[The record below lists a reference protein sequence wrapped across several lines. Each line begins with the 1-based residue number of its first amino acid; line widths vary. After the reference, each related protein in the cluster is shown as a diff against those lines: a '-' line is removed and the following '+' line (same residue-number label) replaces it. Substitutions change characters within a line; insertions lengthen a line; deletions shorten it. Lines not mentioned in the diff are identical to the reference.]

1 MRTAENAASVFTNP
15 MPRPTQEND
24 DGRSGAGFPA
34 LARCFAFLAAAGSC
48 LPGYSREEAVAA
60 VPSAAAPVAAKPA
73 FEAVPQAP
81 YERIDLGPT
90 PMTSLAGWQ
99 VHSFRIPAPR
109 SLIVSAD
116 GTVLARNRVG
126 RRLVLRLAE
135 TARTPEG
142 AIARVRSLPGEFA
155 GDFPLLK
162 ISDEEVERHFQHRPW
177 VPLPVSAVIPGHHL
191 CALEEV
197 LPSDCALDTVYVREY
212 PEKELAA
219 HLVGYIG
226 VALPD
231 QHGPVGK
238 VEHVFPPT
246 EGRAGMEKSLDPAI
260 RGKEGEVL
268 RLVDEKGEVRHQET
282 VRAAEPGETVILTL
296 HLGMQRLAKEMLER
310 SGRPGAFV
318 AIDADNGDIL
328 AMVSHPSFDPNLFEG
343 GISQAAYDALAKA
356 EDAPLFDRAVTGAYP
371 PGSTFKPFVA
381 LAGMEAGQIQGIRT
395 LFPGPVG
402 MVIDG
407 RYFKNHSSTAEG
419 LMDVRYALVRSCNTW
434 FYQAAL
440 NTGAGPI
447 AEMSRRFG
455 FGEAPPLPLPSV
467 ATGNI
472 PDPDS
477 YGDPRSLANL
487 SIGQG
492 EVLVSPAQL
501 AFAMAGLANGAYVP
515 KPRLVRET
523 ISPETGEARSYFEP
537 AVAHSLGLRPEDV
550 DLVRDGLWGVV
561 NHRAGTAGAAS
572 MRNPVVYGK
581 TGTSQW
587 ATGGK
592 MRYLAWFAG
601 WVDAERPRIA
611 FAAVTQGEGYETLS
625 GGRSAAPIAA
635 GVLRK
640 IYEKPGEYA
649 VTVPEGPTRQVSTIV
664 AAAPLPPEVIIEDFG
679 PRNGLGGFIRRLF
692 GGGRRGQRTFPE
704 EPSFPAP

>member
-1 MRTAENAASVFTNP
+1 MIP
-15 MPRPTQEND
+15 MPRLIEESN
-24 DGRSGAGFPA
+24 DGRRGAA
-34 LARCFAFLAAAGSC
+34 LAASIVCFTCVLATGAIVAQETAPPSSAPMAAM
-48 LPGYSREEAVAA
+48 
-60 VPSAAAPVAAKPA
+60 PA

-90 PMTSLAGWQ
+90 PMNSRADWQ

-109 SLIVSAD
+109 SVIVSAD
-116 GTVLARNRVG
+116 GAVLARNHIG

-135 TARTPEG
+135 TAKSPEE
-142 AIARVRSLPGEFA
+142 AIARVRALSKEFA
-155 GDFPLLK
+155 ADFPLLK
-162 ISDEEVERHFQHRPW
+162 ISDEEVKRHFQHRPW
-177 VPLPVSAVIPGHHL
+177 VPLPVSPVIPGSHL
-191 CALEEV
+191 CALESV

-212 PEKELAA
+212 PQKELAA

-231 QHGPVGK
+231 QHGPIGK
-238 VEHVFPPT
+238 VEHFFPPT
-246 EGRAGMEKSLDPAI
+246 EGRAGMEKSLDEAI

-268 RLVDEKGEVRHQET
+268 RLVDAKGEVRHQEV
-282 VRAAEPGETVILTL
+282 VRPAGPGETVILTL
-296 HLGMQRLAKEMLER
+296 HLGMQRLGKELLER

-318 AIDADNGDIL
+318 AVDADNGDVL

-343 GISQAAYDALAKA
+343 GISQTAYDALAKA

-381 LAGMEAGQIQGIRT
+381 FAGMEAGQIEGTHT
-395 LFPGPVG
+395 LFPGPAG

-447 AEMSRRFG
+447 AGMSRRFG
-455 FGEAPPLPLPSV
+455 FGEAPALPLPSV
-467 ATGNI
+467 AAGNI
-472 PDPDS
+472 PDPDN
-477 YGDPRSLANL
+477 YGDPRSLANF

-492 EVLVSPAQL
+492 QVLVSPAQL
-501 AFAMAGLANGAYVP
+501 AFAMAGIANGAYVP
-515 KPRLVRET
+515 KPRLIRET
-523 ISPETGEARSYFEP
+523 VAPETGEARSYFEP

-550 DLVRDGLWGVV
+550 DIIRDGLWGVV
-561 NHRAGTAGAAS
+561 NHGAGTAGAAS

-587 ATGGK
+587 ATEGK

-611 FAAVTQGEGYETLS
+611 FAAVTQAEGYETLS

-640 IYEKPGEYA
+640 IYEKPEEYA
-649 VTVPEGPTRQVSTIV
+649 VTVPEGPSRQVASIV
-664 AAAPLPPEVIIEDFG
+664 AAAPVPPEVIIEDIG
-679 PRNGLGGFIRRLF
+679 PRNGVGRFFQRLF
-692 GGGRRGQRTFPE
+692 GGRRSQRTFPE

>member
-1 MRTAENAASVFTNP
+1 
-15 MPRPTQEND
+15 
-24 DGRSGAGFPA
+24 
-34 LARCFAFLAAAGSC
+34 
-48 LPGYSREEAVAA
+48 VAA
-60 VPSAAAPVAAKPA
+60 RPA
-73 FEAVPQAP
+73 FEAVPQVP

-90 PMTSLAGWQ
+90 PMTSQADWQ

-109 SLIVSAD
+109 SVIVSAD
-116 GTVLARNRVG
+116 GTVLAKNRIG
-126 RRLVLRLAE
+126 RRLVLRLPE
-135 TARTPEG
+135 TAKTPEE
-142 AIARVRSLPGEFA
+142 AIARVRSLAKEFVT
-155 GDFPLLK
+155 GFPLLR
-162 ISDEEVERHFQHRPW
+162 ISDEEVKRHFQHRPW
-177 VPLPVSAVIPGHHL
+177 VPLPVSPVIPGSHL

-212 PEKELAA
+212 PEKDLAA

-226 VALPD
+226 VSLPD
-231 QHGPVGK
+231 QHGPIGK
-238 VEHVFPPT
+238 VEYVFPPT
-246 EGRAGMEKSLDPAI
+246 EGRAGMEKSLDTAI
-260 RGKEGEVL
+260 RGTEGEVL
-268 RLVDEKGEVRHQET
+268 RLVDAKGEVRHQE
-282 VRAAEPGETVILTL
+282 VVKRAEPGETVILTL
-296 HLGMQRLAKEMLER
+296 HLGMQRLAREMLER

-318 AIDADNGDIL
+318 AVDADNGDIL
-328 AMVSHPSFDPNLFEG
+328 AMVSYPSFDANLFEG
-343 GISQAAYDALAKA
+343 GISQTAYDALAKA
-356 EDAPLFDRAVTGAYP
+356 EDAPLFDRAVSGAYP

-381 LAGMEAGQIQGIRT
+381 LAGMEGGQIVGTQT
-395 LFPGPVG
+395 LFPGPAG

-440 NTGAGPI
+440 NMGARPI
-447 AEMSRRFG
+447 SEMSRRFG
-455 FGEAPPLPLPSV
+455 FGEAPSLPLPSV
-467 ATGNI
+467 APGNI
-472 PDPDS
+472 PDPET
-477 YGDPRSLANL
+477 YGDPRSLANF

-492 EVLVSPAQL
+492 QVLVSPVQL
-501 AFAMAGLANGAYVP
+501 AFGMAGIANGAYIP
-515 KPRLVRET
+515 KPRLIRET
-523 ISPETGEARSYFEP
+523 VSPGTGEARSYFEP

-550 DLVRDGLWGVV
+550 DIIRDGLWGVV

-587 ATGGK
+587 ATEGK

-640 IYEKPGEYA
+640 IYEKPEEYA
-649 VTVPEGPTRQVSTIV
+649 VTIPEGPSRQVPAIA
-664 AAAPLPPEVIIEDFG
+664 AAAPLPPEVVTEEMA
-679 PRNGLGGFIRRLF
+679 PRNGVGGFFRRLF
-692 GGGRRGQRTFPE
+692 GGGRRNQRTFPE
-704 EPSFPAP
+704 QSSFPEP

>member
-1 MRTAENAASVFTNP
+1 
-15 MPRPTQEND
+15 MPRPIQEND
-24 DGRSGAGFPA
+24 DERRSALA
-34 LARCFAFLAAAGSC
+34 LARTILFVWAALAVLACPVFSQEEPAG
-48 LPGYSREEAVAA
+48 AT
-60 VPSAAAPVAAKPA
+60 PSAAGGPVAARPT
-73 FEAVPQAP
+73 FEAVPKVPQD
-81 YERIDLGPT
+81 RIDLGPT
-90 PMTSLAGWQ
+90 PMTSRADWQ
-99 VHSFRIPAPR
+99 VHSFRIPAAR
-109 SLIVSAD
+109 SVIVSAD
-116 GTVLARNRVG
+116 GCVLAKNRIG
-126 RRLVLRLAE
+126 HRLVLRLAE
-135 TARTPEG
+135 KAKTAEE
-142 AIARVRSLPGEFA
+142 AITRVRALSKEFV
-155 GDFPLLK
+155 GDFPLLR
-162 ISDEEVERHFQHRPW
+162 ISDEEVKRHFQHRPW
-177 VPLPVSAVIPGHHL
+177 VPMPVSPVIPGAHL

-231 QHGPVGK
+231 QHGPIGK
-238 VEHVFPPT
+238 VEYVFPPT
-246 EGRAGMEKSLDPAI
+246 EGRAGMEKSLDSAI

-268 RLVDEKGEVRHQET
+268 RLVDAKGEVRHQE
-282 VRAAEPGETVILTL
+282 VVKNSEPGETVILTL
-296 HLGMQRLAKEMLER
+296 HLGMQRLAKQQLER

-328 AMVSHPSFDPNLFEG
+328 AMVSYPSFDANLFEG
-343 GISQAAYDALAKA
+343 GISQTAYDALAKA
-356 EDAPLFDRAVTGAYP
+356 EDAPLFDRAASGAYP

-381 LAGMEAGQIQGIRT
+381 LAGMAAGQIQGTHT

-440 NTGAGPI
+440 NTGAEPI

-455 FGEAPPLPLPSV
+455 FGAAPSLPLPSV
-467 ATGNI
+467 APGNI
-472 PDPDS
+472 PDPKT
-477 YGDPRSLANL
+477 YGDPRSLANF

-492 EVLVSPAQL
+492 QVLVSPIQL

-515 KPRLVRET
+515 KPRLIRET
-523 ISPETGEARSYFEP
+523 VSPETGEARGYFEP

-550 DLVRDGLWGVV
+550 DLIRDGLWGVV

-587 ATGGK
+587 AVEGK

-601 WVDAERPRIA
+601 WVDAEHPRIA

-635 GVLRK
+635 GVLRT
-640 IYEKPGEYA
+640 IYDKPENYA
-649 VTVPEGPTRQVSTIV
+649 VTRPEGPSRQVSAIV
-664 AAAPLPPEVIIEDFG
+664 AAAPVPPEVVIDDFG
-679 PRNGLGGFIRRLF
+679 PRNGLGGFFRRLF
-692 GGGRRGQRTFPE
+692 GGSRRSQRTFPE
-704 EPSFPAP
+704 DPAFPAP